1 MTTLEIKQHLISKI
15 SVTEDQ
21 EVLSG
26 VLDLLEFELSNNN
39 GYLLSESQKESIAI
53 SKQQIIEGK
62 IYSEEEADAL
72 TEKWI
77 NE

>member
-15 SVTEDQ
+15 NVTEDQ

-39 GYLLSESQKESIAI
+39 CYLLSGSQKESIAI
-53 SKQQIIEGK
+53 SKQQVIEGK
-62 IYSEEEADAL
+62 IYPEEEANAL

>member
-15 SVTEDQ
+15 NVTEDQ

-39 GYLLSESQKESIAI
+39 CYLLSGSQKESIAI